1 MSNLETI
8 IPEIREII
16 IESGG
21 KEAYQCYE
29 CGMCVSLCPW
39 FQVGN
44 VQFPCY
50 RTPQNVRLGAGAV
63 MAGGEKEEVALEI
76 EELFR
81 CVACDNCKAFCPR
94 HVDMGDIMRAIRRIL
109 AESDSLPKELKD
121 VASKFYNVGNPQGD
135 APEKRNDWATELN
148 LPLFK
153 TGMEYGYWAC
163 CLPAYDTR
171 LKNVAISTAKLL
183 KAAGVSFGLVDNNIW
198 CCSETLRNFGAEK
211 VFQELAQRNIAAI
224 KTAGINNLLVT
235 SPHCF
240 NTFKNEYPELG
251 AKFKPMHTVQ
261 LFDKLIKEKRLV
273 PKKPLEKTVFYHDPC
288 TLGRQNG
295 IYDEPRTVLQSI
307 PGIKLVEDQLF
318 TKEFSVCCGGGA
330 GGLWQDW
337 PKDERI
343 TGVRIKQVIG
353 TGAEILATAC
363 PYCILMFDDSIKTM
377 NLNLEVKD
385 VSELLVESITKETT
399 EN

>member
-1 MSNLETI
+1 MNNIESINA
-8 IPEIREII
+8 EIREAI

-21 KEAYQCYE
+21 KEAFECYE
-29 CGMCVSLCPW
+29 CGMCMSLCPW

-50 RTPQNVRLGAGAV
+50 RTPQNVRLGAV
-63 MAGGEKEEVALEI
+63 MASEEKEELNKEI

-94 HVDMGDIMRAIRRIL
+94 HVDMGDIMRAVRRIL
-109 AESDSLPKELKD
+109 ADYDSLPKELKD
-121 VASKFYNVGNPQGD
+121 VASKFYNVGNPQGE
-135 APEKRNDWATELN
+135 PSEKRNNWATELN

-171 LKNVAISTAKLL
+171 LKSVAISTAKVLQ
-183 KAAGVSFGLVDNNIW
+183 AAKVSFGLVDTNVW

-211 VFQELAQRNIAAI
+211 IFQELTQRNVAAI
-224 KTAGINNLLVT
+224 KQAGINKILVT
-235 SPHCF
+235 SPHCYT
-240 NTFKNEYPELG
+240 TFKNEYPELG
-251 AKFKPMHTVQ
+251 AEFKPTHTVQ
-261 LFDKLIKEKRLV
+261 LFAQLIEEKQIV
-273 PKKPLEKTVFYHDPC
+273 PNKPIEKKVFYHDPC

-295 IYDEPRTVLQSI
+295 IYDEPRAVLQSI
-307 PGIKLVEDQLF
+307 PSLELVDNPIFSREY
-318 TKEFSVCCGGGA
+318 SVCCGGGA

-343 TGVRIKQVIG
+343 ASVRLKQVMD

-363 PYCILMFDDSIKTM
+363 PYCILMFEDSIKTI
-377 NLNLEVKD
+377 NLDIEVKD
-385 VSELLVESITKETT
+385 VSELLAESVDL
-399 EN
+399 

>member
-1 MSNLETI
+1 MNNLETI
-8 IPEIREII
+8 IPEIRELI

-21 KEAYQCYE
+21 KEAYQCFE

-44 VQFPCY
+44 FQFPCY
-50 RTPQNVRLGAGAV
+50 RTPQNVRLGAV
-63 MAGGEKEEVALEI
+63 MASEEKEELAKEI

-109 AESDSLPKELKD
+109 AESDFLPKELKD
-121 VASKFYNVGNPQGD
+121 VASKFYNVGNPQGE
-135 APEKRNDWATELN
+135 APEKRNNWATELN

-153 TGMEYGYWAC
+153 PGMEFGYWAC
-163 CLPAYDTR
+163 CLPAYDNR

-183 KAAGVSFGLVDNNIW
+183 KTAGVSFGLVDNNVW
-198 CCSETLRNFGAEK
+198 CCSETIRNFGAEK
-211 VFQELAQRNIAAI
+211 VFQELAQRNVAAI
-224 KTAGINNLLVT
+224 KAAGINNLLVT

-240 NTFKNEYPELG
+240 KTFKNEYPELG
-251 AKFKPMHTVQ
+251 ADFKPIHTVQ

-295 IYDEPRTVLQSI
+295 IYDEPRAVLQSI
-307 PGIKLVEDQLF
+307 PGIKLVENPLF
-318 TKEFSVCCGGGA
+318 SREYSVCCGGGA
-330 GGLWQDW
+330 GGIWQDW

-343 TGVRIKQVIG
+343 AGVRIKQVIG

-377 NLNLEVKD
+377 NLDIEVKD
-385 VSELLVESITKETT
+385 VSELLVDAL
-399 EN
+399 

>member
-1 MSNLETI
+1 MMSNLETI
-8 IPEIREII
+8 IPEIRELI

-21 KEAYQCYE
+21 KEAYQCFE

-44 VQFPCY
+44 FQFPCY
-50 RTPQNVRLGAGAV
+50 RTPQNVRLGAV
-63 MAGGEKEEVALEI
+63 MASEEKEELAKEI

-109 AESDSLPKELKD
+109 AESDFLPKELKD
-121 VASKFYNVGNPQGD
+121 VASKFYNVGNPQGE
-135 APEKRNDWATELN
+135 APEKRNNWATELN

-153 TGMEYGYWAC
+153 PGMEFGYWAC
-163 CLPAYDTR
+163 CLPAYDNR

-183 KAAGVSFGLVDNNIW
+183 KTARVSFGLVDNNVW
-198 CCSETLRNFGAEK
+198 CCSETIRNFGAEK
-211 VFQELAQRNIAAI
+211 VFQELAQRNVAAI
-224 KTAGINNLLVT
+224 KAAGINNLLVT

-251 AKFKPMHTVQ
+251 ADFKPIHTVQ

-295 IYDEPRTVLQSI
+295 IYDEPRQVLQSI
-307 PGIKLVEDQLF
+307 PGIKLVENPLF
-318 TKEFSVCCGGGA
+318 SREYSVCCGGGA
-330 GGLWQDW
+330 GGIWQDW

-343 TGVRIKQVIG
+343 AGVRIKQVIG

-377 NLNLEVKD
+377 NLDIEVKD
-385 VSELLVESITKETT
+385 VSELLVDAL
-399 EN
+399 